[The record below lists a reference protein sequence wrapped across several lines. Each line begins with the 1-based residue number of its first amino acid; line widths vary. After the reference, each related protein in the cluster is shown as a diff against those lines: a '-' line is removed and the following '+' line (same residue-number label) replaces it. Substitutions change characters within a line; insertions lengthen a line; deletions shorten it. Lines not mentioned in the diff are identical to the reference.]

1 MQQLTTNKLFYNKY
15 RYKIDCS
22 VKGIGRTRSKLAPS
36 MYKEVYDFYAISKTI
51 TNHNDVKTRSENNIH
66 SFFFN
71 DKELIPQIEKKV
83 GKWIVGITSP
93 ANEEELSVLES
104 DGPKKVM
111 CNELPKGGFKY
122 KMHLRPS
129 MSKENRNKFASW
141 AEQNYSIKY
150 SGKTRIW
157 LEGMTV
163 YYPEPFIYI
172 KDGPTLSMV
181 LLFIG
186 SDHRKLE
193 EYITRSSINT

>member
-1 MQQLTTNKLFYNKY
+1 
-15 RYKIDCS
+15 
-22 VKGIGRTRSKLAPS
+22 
-36 MYKEVYDFYAISKTI
+36 MYKEIYNFHAISKTI

-122 KMHLRPS
+122 KMHLRTS
-129 MSKENRNKFASW
+129 MSKENRNKFAYW
-141 AEQNYSIKY
+141 AEKNYSIKY
-150 SGKTRIW
+150 SGKTRTW
-157 LEGMTV
+157 LEGRTV

-172 KDGPTLSMV
+172 KDSPTLSMV

-193 EYITRSSINT
+193 EYIPRSSINT

>member
-15 RYKIDCS
+15 RYKIDCN
-22 VKGIGRTRSKLAPS
+22 VKGIGHIRARSDES
-36 MYKEVYDFYAISKTI
+36 MYKEIYNFHAISKTI

-129 MSKENRNKFASW
+129 MSKENRNKFAYW
-141 AEQNYSIKY
+141 AEKNYSIKY
-150 SGKTRIW
+150 SGKTRTW
-157 LEGMTV
+157 LEGRTV

-172 KDGPTLSMV
+172 KDSPTLSMV

-193 EYITRSSINT
+193 EYIPRSSINT